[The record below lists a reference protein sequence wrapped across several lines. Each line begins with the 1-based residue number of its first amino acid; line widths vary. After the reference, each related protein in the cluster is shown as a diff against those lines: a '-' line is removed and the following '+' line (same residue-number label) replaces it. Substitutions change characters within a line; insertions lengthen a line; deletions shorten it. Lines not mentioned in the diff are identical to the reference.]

1 MMNVE
6 DDRNCW
12 VLANK
17 LKFLLKAENTDAKI
31 YMIQQIPYCL
41 RVKTG
46 YYSIVNRVKF
56 KYFYGILL
64 LNYTCAFCIIAL
76 RRGKEAPETTLHA
89 VVYFP
94 NARSSQICMVV
105 PKTKAQLKTEVLEP

>member
-31 YMIQQIPYCL
+31 YMIQQN
-41 RVKTG
+41 
-46 YYSIVNRVKF
+46 SILFKSENRV
-56 KYFYGILL
+56 LL
-64 LNYTCAFCIIAL
+64 YC
-76 RRGKEAPETTLHA
+76 
-89 VVYFP
+89 
-94 NARSSQICMVV
+94 
-105 PKTKAQLKTEVLEP
+105 